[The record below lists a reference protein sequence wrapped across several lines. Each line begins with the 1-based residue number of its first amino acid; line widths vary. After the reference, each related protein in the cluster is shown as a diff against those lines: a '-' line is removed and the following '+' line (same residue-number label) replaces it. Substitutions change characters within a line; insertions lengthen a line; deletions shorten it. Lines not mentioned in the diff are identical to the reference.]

1 LLQYIPKTEQLDL
14 KNNFEP
20 HNMIPEIK
28 KGNDMEKDVLL
39 EENIKIR
46 YSDLNF
52 DKSLKPSSLLNFF
65 QDIAVDS
72 ANLLG
77 FGTDDLVSKKMLW
90 YLLKY
95 RIEFNEYPQNI
106 TDLTLRTEPRGYHRL
121 FAYRNFEALSNNKT
135 IIKASSLWSL
145 VNFETKNIVNIES
158 AIQSPLLT
166 KFVADERDLFF
177 GKIPSL
183 TKEDYQ
189 KEFEVRYNDI
199 DGNRHANNGN
209 YIVWALE
216 PLSYGF
222 RKQHKLKTLDI
233 VFKKEIKY
241 GEKLVSMLQFTDK
254 KQTTHVLKNKQ
265 TDEDICL
272 MNCQWTNI

>member
-1 LLQYIPKTEQLDL
+1 
-14 KNNFEP
+14 
-20 HNMIPEIK
+20 M
-28 KGNDMEKDVLL
+28 GKDVLL
-39 EENIKIR
+39 EEKIKIR

-52 DKSLKPSSLLNFF
+52 DGSLKPSSLLNFF

-72 ANLLG
+72 ADKLG
-77 FGTDDLVSKKMLW
+77 FGSEDLLKQKLLW

-95 RIEFNEYPQNI
+95 RIEFYEYPNGI

-121 FAYRNFEALSNNKT
+121 FAYRNFEAISGGKT
-135 IIKASSLWSL
+135 LIKASTLWSL

-166 KFVADERDLFF
+166 KFVADEHDLAF
-177 GKIPSL
+177 GKIPPL
-183 TKEDYQ
+183 TKADYQ

-254 KQTTHVLKNKQ
+254 NQTTHVLKNQQ